1 MTKGLVTNG
10 LHRPLKMAT
19 TVCEGE
25 IRVSDSSKN
34 LKGFRFSNYVT
45 MIPTRFQCRMLN
57 FSAIFLV
64 ASPFFNTRK
73 KNSLWYVTSNWY
85 SKGNELF
92 QIVWFTCKIDPIP
105 LFELLVAVTVIVV

>member
-34 LKGFRFSNYVT
+34 LKGFRFSNFVT

-57 FSAIFLV
+57 FSVAIFLV
-64 ASPFFNTRK
+64 ASPFLIRERK
-73 KNSLWYVTSNWY
+73 IRCGMSLRTGTVKATNL
-85 SKGNELF
+85 SK
-92 QIVWFTCKIDPIP
+92 
-105 LFELLVAVTVIVV
+105 